1 MLRTMA
7 RRLLGKCTA
16 APEALQP
23 KTGHQG
29 CPTVQEPPGAVA
41 QEQDR
46 QVLTTVRP
54 TTVRS
59 TGEEGQGAG

>member
-1 MLRTMA
+1 M
-7 RRLLGKCTA
+7 
-16 APEALQP
+16 
-23 KTGHQG
+23 
-29 CPTVQEPPGAVA
+29 A

-54 TTVRS
+54 TTVRIR

>member
-1 MLRTMA
+1 M
-7 RRLLGKCTA
+7 
-16 APEALQP
+16 
-23 KTGHQG
+23 
-29 CPTVQEPPGAVA
+29 A

-54 TTVRS
+54 TTVPS